1 MARRMSDIK
10 KPVARKKVQ
19 LAKRYQELDLICH
32 SNEQILQI
40 RGVQNALTE
49 LVERC
54 VNHLDV
60 SLAIVI
66 LRDKGINI
74 RRDSSAHSL
83 DNAARVIRELERD
96 LDAWLQVANKNVV
109 VSDRSSARRKEIL
122 PGGSCKSLAAPI
134 LVSGNQVEGIL
145 FVANGPD
152 SPDFGKREQTLLQ
165 AIAANIARIMQAR
178 YDNLTGLINRM
189 EFEYRLGTILSGKNG
204 KSASHCVLHLDLDD
218 MKTIEESLGHQACD
232 QVIRQVALLLSGD
245 LDGMGPV
252 ARIGDDEYGIL
263 IGDCSLDQGWCI
275 GQDIRRAIGD
285 LSIVWDDRPI
295 KLTVSIGVARL
306 AAESDTVESALA
318 AAKIACIVAKDRGR
332 DRVALY
338 QHHDAMLLHSL
349 ERMQGVEGIQQALRD
364 DNFYLYC
371 QRIQPLRGRGKS
383 PHFEILLRGIDHDG
397 KPIAPSEFLSHA
409 EHSRLMPAID
419 RWVIRQTLDLLGKHR
434 VVLTESKSLFA
445 INLSGQSLC
454 DSGFLDFV
462 AGEFARADIPPQA
475 ICFEI
480 TETAAILDMNRAAE
494 FMAALKKI
502 GCHFSLDDFGAGLSS
517 FSYFKTLPIDFL
529 KIDGQFITEILD
541 DEASSAIVEAITRM
555 SHAMGVQT
563 IAEYVKNN
571 SIKAHLKEIGVDY
584 VQGYGI
590 ARPRPLAEELES
602 LAALLK
608 PAGKSKRA

>member
-1 MARRMSDIK
+1 MARRISDK
-10 KPVARKKVQ
+10 KQSDVKKNVR
-19 LAKRYQELDLICH
+19 LAKRYKELDLICH

-40 RGVQNALTE
+40 RSVHDALKE

-83 DNAARVIRELERD
+83 DNAAKVIRELERD
-96 LDAWLQVANKNVV
+96 LDAWLLATNKSSV
-109 VSDRSSARRKEIL
+109 VSSKSSARQREIL
-122 PGGSCKSLAAPI
+122 QGGSCKSLAAPI
-134 LVSGNQVEGIL
+134 LVNDKKAEGIL

-165 AIAANIARIMQAR
+165 AIAANIARITQAR
-178 YDNLTGLINRM
+178 FDNLTGLINRK
-189 EFEYRLGTILSGKNG
+189 EFEYRLERAVTGKNG
-204 KSASHCVLHLDLDD
+204 QSTSHCILHLNLDE
-218 MKTIEESLGHQACD
+218 MKNVSELFGHQACD
-232 QVIRQVALLLSGD
+232 EAIRQVALLLSGD
-245 LDGMGPV
+245 LDEIGPV
-252 ARIGDDEYGIL
+252 ARLGEDEYGIL

-285 LSIVWDDRPI
+285 MSIVWDNRPI
-295 KLTVSIGVARL
+295 KVTVSVGVARL
-306 AAESDTVESALA
+306 AADSETIESALA

-338 QHHDAMLLHSL
+338 QHHDAMLLNSL

-364 DNFYLYC
+364 DNFYLFC
-371 QRIQPLRGRGKS
+371 QRIQPLKGRGKS

-397 KPIAPSEFLSHA
+397 NPISPEKFLSHA

-434 VVLTESKSLFA
+434 PVLTDTKILFA

-462 AGEFARADIPPQA
+462 TSEFVRTNIPPKS
-475 ICFEI
+475 ICFEV
-480 TETAAILDMNRAAE
+480 TETAAILDMDRATE
-494 FMAALKKI
+494 FMTALRKI

-517 FSYFKTLPIDFL
+517 FSYFKTLPIDYL
-529 KIDGQFITEILD
+529 KIDGQFIREILD

-555 SHAMGVQT
+555 SHTMGLKT
-563 IAEYVKNN
+563 IAEYVEKN
-571 SIKAHLKEIGVDY
+571 SIKKHLEKIGVDY
-584 VQGYGI
+584 AQGYGI
-590 ARPRPLAEELES
+590 ALPRPLADELES
-602 LAALLK
+602 LAASLK
-608 PAGKSKRA
+608 PATKSKRA

>member
-1 MARRMSDIK
+1 MARRMSDTK
-10 KPVARKKVQ
+10 KPVERKKVQ
-19 LAKRYQELDLICH
+19 LAKRYKELDLICH

-74 RRDSSAHSL
+74 RRDSSTHSL
-83 DNAARVIRELERD
+83 DNAAKVIRELERD
-96 LDAWLQVANKNVV
+96 LDPWLQAANKDAVI
-109 VSDRSSARRKEIL
+109 SDRSSARRKEIL
-122 PGGSCKSLAAPI
+122 PGSSCKSLAAPI
-134 LVSGNQVEGIL
+134 LIRGNKAEGIL

-152 SPDFGKREQTLLQ
+152 APDFGKREQTLLQ
-165 AIAANIARIMQAR
+165 AIAANISRIMQAR
-178 YDNLTGLINRM
+178 YDNLTGLINRK
-189 EFEYRLGTILSGKNG
+189 EFEYRLERAVSGKNG
-204 KSASHCVLHLDLDD
+204 KSASHCVLHLNLDE
-218 MKTIEESLGHQACD
+218 MKIIADSHGHQACD
-232 QVIRQVALLLSGD
+232 EAIRQVALLLSGD
-245 LDGMGPV
+245 LDEIGPV

-275 GQDIRRAIGD
+275 GQDIRRAISD
-285 LSIVWDDRPI
+285 VSIVWKDSPI
-295 KLTVSIGVARL
+295 KVTASIGVARL
-306 AAESDTVESALA
+306 AADSDTVESALA

-338 QHHDAMLLHSL
+338 QHHDAILLNSL

-371 QRIQPLRGRGKS
+371 QRIQPLKGRGKS
-383 PHFEILLRGIDHDG
+383 PHFEILIRGIDHDG
-397 KPIAPSEFLSHA
+397 NPISPSEFLSHA

-419 RWVIRQTLDLLGKHR
+419 RWVIRRTLDLLAKHR
-434 VVLTESKSLFA
+434 AVLTESKSLFA

-454 DSGFLDFV
+454 DNGFLDFV
-462 AGEFARADIPPQA
+462 TSEFARTKIPPRA

-480 TETAAILDMNRAAE
+480 TETAAILDMSRAIE
-494 FMAALKKI
+494 FMSTLRKI

-529 KIDGQFITEILD
+529 KIDGQFIREILD
-541 DEASSAIVEAITRM
+541 DKASSAIVEAITQM
-555 SHAMGVQT
+555 GHAMGLKT
-563 IAEYVKNN
+563 IAEYVENN

-584 VQGYGI
+584 AQGYGI
-590 ARPRPLAEELES
+590 ARPRPLPDELES

-608 PAGKSKRA
+608 PATKSRRA

>member
-1 MARRMSDIK
+1 MARGMSDIR
-10 KPVARKKVQ
+10 KPDAQRNVR
-19 LAKRYQELDLICH
+19 LAKRYKELDLICH

-40 RGVQNALTE
+40 RGVHNALKE

-74 RRDSSAHSL
+74 RRDSATHSL
-83 DNAARVIRELERD
+83 DNAAKVIRFLERD
-96 LDAWLQVANKNVV
+96 LDAWLQAANKNAGA
-109 VSDRSSARRKEIL
+109 SDSSTARQKDIL

-134 LVSGNQVEGIL
+134 LVSGNKTEGIL

-152 SPDFGKREQTLLQ
+152 APDFGKREQTLLQ
-165 AIAANIARIMQAR
+165 AIAANISRIMQAR
-178 YDNLTGLINRM
+178 YDNLTGLINRK
-189 EFEYRLGTILSGKNG
+189 EFEYRLERAVSGKNS
-204 KSASHCVLHLDLDD
+204 KSASHCVLHLNLDE
-218 MKTIEESLGHQACD
+218 MKIIADSHGHQACD
-232 QVIRQVALLLSGD
+232 EAIRQVALLLSGD
-245 LDGMGPV
+245 LDEIGPV

-275 GQDIRRAIGD
+275 GQDIRRAISD
-285 LSIVWDDRPI
+285 VSIVWKDSPI
-295 KLTVSIGVARL
+295 KVTASIGVARL
-306 AAESDTVESALA
+306 AADSDTVESALA

-338 QHHDAMLLHSL
+338 QHHDAILLNSL

-371 QRIQPLRGRGKS
+371 QRIQPLKGRGKS
-383 PHFEILLRGIDHDG
+383 PHFEILIRGIDHDG
-397 KPIAPSEFLSHA
+397 NPISPSEFLSHA

-419 RWVIRQTLDLLGKHR
+419 RWVIRRTLDLLAKHR
-434 VVLTESKSLFA
+434 AVLTESKSLFA

-454 DSGFLDFV
+454 DNDFLDFV
-462 AGEFARADIPPQA
+462 TSEFARTKIPPRA

-480 TETAAILDMNRAAE
+480 TETAAILDMSRAIE
-494 FMAALKKI
+494 FMSALRKT

-529 KIDGQFITEILD
+529 KIDGQFIREILD
-541 DEASSAIVEAITRM
+541 DKASSAIVEAITQM
-555 SHAMGVQT
+555 GHAMGLKT
-563 IAEYVKNN
+563 IAEYVENN

-584 VQGYGI
+584 AQGYGI
-590 ARPRPLAEELES
+590 ARPRPLPDELES

-608 PAGKSKRA
+608 PATKSRRA